1 MTPPPVKHHRPLSP
15 HLQVY
20 KPQITSVMSILHRI
34 TGVFLSLGSLLLAVW
49 IFGAA
54 YDEQIYLSLADF
66 FRSLI
71 GTAALIAWS
80 AAFYYHL
87 CNGIRHMF
95 WDAGKGFALET
106 VTRTGIVVLLA
117 SSLLTALT
125 WLAVWKGEG
134 L

>member
-1 MTPPPVKHHRPLSP
+1 MSDVNLKSHRPLSP

-34 TGVFLSLGSLLLAVW
+34 TGVFLSLGSLLLAAW
-49 IFGAA
+49 IFAAA
-54 YDEQIYLSLADF
+54 YDEQMYLTLAGF
-66 FRSLI
+66 FKSLI
-71 GTAALIAWS
+71 GTALLIAWTG
-80 AAFYYHL
+80 AFYYHL

-95 WDAGKGFALET
+95 WDAGKGFEIAT
-106 VTRTGIVVLLA
+106 VTRSGIAVLLV
-117 SSLLTALT
+117 SSAMTAVT

>member
-1 MTPPPVKHHRPLSP
+1 MNDSPAKSHRPLSP

-49 IFGAA
+49 LFGAA
-54 YDEQIYLSLADF
+54 YDERLYMDLSDF
-66 FRSLI
+66 FRSLV

-80 AAFYYHL
+80 GAFYYHL

-95 WDAGKGFALET
+95 WDVGRGFALEN
-106 VTRTGIVVLLA
+106 VTRSGIAVLIVSA
-117 SSLLTALT
+117 GLTAAT
-125 WLAVWKGEG
+125 WVAVWEG
-134 L
+134 MV